1 MKGIIPHKYFHTRN
15 TCRIV
20 TNFIHCIVDSAGQK
34 YFIKTDFIYSS
45 TILANILKFTEEMC
59 YKELVQNEGFVD
71 IIGIFVA
78 CVKI

>member
-1 MKGIIPHKYFHTRN
+1 MYIALLIQQAKSI
-15 TCRIV
+15 
-20 TNFIHCIVDSAGQK
+20 
-34 YFIKTDFIYSS
+34 SS
-45 TILANILKFTEEMC
+45 KLILILSTVLQLANISKFTEEMC